1 MNEESPKISSIL
13 IDHYKTK
20 IIASM
25 QHDETFRMKVQKMID
40 EKRNK
45 EIEKGDEC
53 TGDQGEGIA
62 LSYNETDDEVTLQ
75 IITSASKL
83 VSLYIISGTYKFS
96 DIANDIHRKIFK
108 VEQNYLQGLK
118 MCYMAYREVTEQE
131 VYDKMD
137 SSVRDFSLKNLS

>member
-62 LSYNETDDEVTLQ
+62 LSYNET
-75 IITSASKL
+75 
-83 VSLYIISGTYKFS
+83 
-96 DIANDIHRKIFK
+96 
-108 VEQNYLQGLK
+108 
-118 MCYMAYREVTEQE
+118 
-131 VYDKMD
+131 
-137 SSVRDFSLKNLS
+137 